1 MRFFKKTFVLKE
13 IEQGYSVCDKPISGI
28 ARVEIEEGVANL
40 FLSFVNFRS
49 FGRGSYSFI
58 LSDGGE
64 IFYYDL
70 GARPT
75 SFARVME
82 RVPQT
87 EKGFAAGVCFIEG
100 DIPVLISFGRT
111 EECELTVTDVK
122 SSAAEKCLQ
131 IRKARLKAE
140 ESAKPAKKPIKA
152 ARVTVSLTE
161 EVKEA
166 QKNAAPQL
174 QTQPQMQTQPQK
186 QAQPQTLFQEE
197 EQPCF
202 YDDEAV
208 ATENYYMTEEE
219 KNDCDRVKNELPF
232 IGDEEEAKTREED
245 YCGGQDEK
253 DSLGGKRYSEQIPYY
268 LSVKEELK
276 EVFDKFPEEGSLKKL
291 FPDSDFSRVNYSE
304 NKFYVVGVIRECGE
318 EKYICYGV
326 PGAYSENAPEELAPY
341 CSFIPL
347 SVFDLSGDGY
357 WMMFQS
363 AVTGECILLNK
374 K

>member
-1 MRFFKKTFVLKE
+1 MGGDKTDMRFFKKTFVLKE

-49 FGRGSYSFI
+49 FGRGTYSFI

-64 IFYYDL
+64 IFYYAL

-82 RVPQT
+82 RVPKT

-122 SSAAEKCLQ
+122 SAAAEKCLQ

-140 ESAKPAKKPIKA
+140 ESAKPAPKPIKA
-152 ARVTVSLTE
+152 AHVTVHLNEELKETE
-161 EVKEA
+161 
-166 QKNAAPQL
+166 KNAAPQT
-174 QTQPQMQTQPQK
+174 QT
-186 QAQPQTLFQEE
+186 QTLFQEKE
-197 EQPCF
+197 PSCV

-219 KNDCDRVKNELPF
+219 KNDCDRAKNELSF
-232 IGDEEEAKTREED
+232 IGNEEEAKTREED
-245 YCGGQDEK
+245 YCGGEDEK
-253 DSLGGKRYSEQIPYY
+253 DSLGGKRYSEQSPYY
-268 LSVKEELK
+268 LTVKEELK
-276 EVFDKFPEEGSLKKL
+276 EIFDKFPEEGSLKKL
-291 FPDSDFSRVNYSE
+291 FPDGDFSRVNYSE

>member
-13 IEQGYSVCDKPISGI
+13 ITQGFSVCGKPISGI

-49 FGRGSYSFI
+49 FGRGNYAFI
-58 LSDGGE
+58 LSDGKGG
-64 IFYYDL
+64 IFYYEL

-82 RVPQT
+82 RVPET

-100 DIPVLISFGRT
+100 DLPVLVSFGRT
-111 EECELTVTDVK
+111 DESELTVTDLK
-122 SSAAEKCLQ
+122 SATAEKCLQ

-140 ESAKPAKKPIKA
+140 ESAKNASKTAK
-152 ARVTVSLTE
+152 TE
-161 EVKEA
+161 SETPRIQKEE
-166 QKNAAPQL
+166 
-174 QTQPQMQTQPQK
+174 
-186 QAQPQTLFQEE
+186 PQTEQPLVFSAEE
-197 EQPCF
+197 EPPCV

-219 KNDCDRVKNELPF
+219 KDDCDRLKNELPF
-232 IGDEEEAKTREED
+232 IGDEKEEKTREED
-245 YCGGQDEK
+245 ACCGEDEK
-253 DSLGGKRYSEQIPYY
+253 DSLGGERYSECRPYY
-268 LSVKEELK
+268 LSVKKELD
-276 EVFDKFPEEGSLKKL
+276 EVFDKFPEESSLKKL

-304 NKFYVVGVIRECGE
+304 NKFYVVGVIRERGE

-347 SVFDLSGDGY
+347 SVFDLAGDGY